1 MATTPLRIAIMNVI
15 STWPEADTAHKRRM
29 AVAYAWDRPLR
40 RDTHYVTGR
49 TTDGL
54 VDEAWKVEGVT
65 PTNEFYARNGVT
77 RRREQWLLAISPVP
91 LSDLIGDP
99 EVERI
104 NRGLLPGQY
113 VIKYVEVE
121 LDGDAAAHP

>member
-1 MATTPLRIAIMNVI
+1 MATTTIRIAIMNVI
-15 STWPEADTAHKRRM
+15 TTWPKADTAQERLK

-49 TTDGL
+49 TGDGL

-65 PTNEFYARNGVT
+65 PTNEFYTRNGVT
-77 RRREQWLLAISPVP
+77 RRRDQWLLATSPVP
-91 LSDLIGDP
+91 LRDLIGDA

-104 NRGLLPGQY
+104 NRELLPGQY

-121 LDGDAAAHP
+121 LDGDAAVHP